1 MNKENFN
8 SSEGVTFGEY
18 PTSSKTQDFL
28 GDIQTS
34 SQFDQQFPGATNIVS
49 SSTEASAFETL
60 SRNMGNAQ
68 YDSSFETLP
77 TINAVNNYETLETN
91 NTGQNHAMN
100 TNISSATD
108 ITSDTQAL
116 PIDYLRLTAE
126 NAYSDKQVQNIDI
139 IPSSSSSQVLN
150 TFQSSSSN
158 YNDISLGNFQTPS
171 METNSNN
178 FGEVVN
184 SNQGELFNLPVEYSS
199 EANNNKTFDFNDFK
213 ATSSIETEASL
224 QLQTTDTITSTNFGG
239 SYNDNNYLN
248 TWISTNGFES
258 QTSKLFEGNYDANAL
273 SSGITTT
280 NDLGFDAQTNLNLDT
295 GASIDLNNLG
305 NVDNYQINSSTT
317 VDTGMPLTD
326 YQNSNIITNT
336 TTTGFD
342 TLATSSVE
350 NLQSNT
356 NFQTTENYET
366 FNDINTLSSNA
377 FEIKQND
384 TETNPSFNLNEL
396 QTNSESTS
404 YQATQTT
411 VESNPTFDLNA
422 FQTSTNI
429 DTFSTSQNYDSNI
442 LQSSNPINEVSSSFD
457 LNALQ
462 ATSTFDTSPIP
473 QTSENNAFQIE
484 QYDLNALQTTETT
497 GNTQTYDIKDYQ
509 TSTPSID
516 LNVLQTT
523 EAVNTQTYDFKD
535 YHTSTPSIDLSS
547 LQTTGTVDSNQ
558 TYDIKDYLTSTPSI
572 DLNTIQTTSTMDNI
586 QTYDIKDYQASTPS
600 FDLNAIQ
607 TSSTIDNIQTYDI
620 KDYQA
625 STPSFDLNAIQT
637 TEKTQNYDI
646 KDYQTSTP
654 SIDLNAIQT
663 TSTIDNAQ
671 TYDIKDYQISTPS
684 IDFNTQ
690 NLSNLLDTNQFQ
702 TTNDN
707 ISSLNSFSSPQ
718 TIDMNTYQTSAQLT
732 PSISL
737 NTPESTQFTDI
748 ASIQPTTSF
757 NFNTLQDAT
766 TIDTSSSAQI
776 LDPGAI
782 QAVPPTIDTTPSF
795 DLNNLQINTTPL
807 FNTSSAFEGT
817 PTLSNYT
824 PLIDSNSA
832 LQSFETSNL
841 LNTQA
846 SEIINPSYNFNNQI
860 ATNEPILNIST
871 FPSTAQVT
879 PIIDKAIASTTSN
892 NLEGFITDIPS
903 SNLLEV
909 TPIQTDNATFGE
921 YNNVANVSGVASQ
934 YMPQIDSTLNTSYQ
948 QTSVAIPISSSQ
960 ILPTQSIPIP
970 STYTRK
976 IESPMD
982 ISIPK
987 LSIPQINLSSSMMV
1001 PSTVPGPL
1009 TTPRKTSTSRVVP
1022 FTFSPSQ
1029 NDLIKSQSFINSPL
1043 RSQIIT
1049 ESRIFSPG
1057 RKLYSSPTYRAYL
1070 GKKGKN
1076 LKYTHRR
1083 IKSLNNGK
1091 LGSAMYR
1098 PRDYNKLTE
1107 KI

>member
-1 MNKENFN
+1 MNQENFN

-34 SQFDQQFPGATNIVS
+34 SQFDQQFPGATNIAL
-49 SSTEASAFETL
+49 SSTEASSFDTL
-60 SRNMGNAQ
+60 SRNIGNAK
-68 YDSSFETLP
+68 YGSSFETLP

-91 NTGQNHAMN
+91 NNEVSLEQYQAMN

-108 ITSDTQAL
+108 ITSNSQAL

-126 NAYSDKQVQNIDI
+126 NTHSDKLVQIIDI

-158 YNDISLGNFQTPS
+158 YNDISLGNFQTPAL
-171 METNSNN
+171 ETNSNN
-178 FGEVVN
+178 FGEVV
-184 SNQGELFNLPVEYSS
+184 SSSQGELFNLPLEYSS
-199 EANNNKTFDFNDFK
+199 EVNNNQPFHFNDFK
-213 ATSSIETEASL
+213 ATSSIEPEASL
-224 QLQTTDTITSTNFGG
+224 QLQTTDIITSTNFRG
-239 SYNDNNYLN
+239 SNNDNNYLN
-248 TWISTNGFES
+248 TGISTNGFES
-258 QTSKLFEGNYDANAL
+258 QTSKLFEGNYDSNAL

-280 NDLGFDAQTNLNLDT
+280 NDIGFDTQTNLNLDT

-305 NVDNYQINSSTT
+305 NADNYQINSSTA
-317 VDTGMPLTD
+317 VDTGIPLTD
-326 YQNSNIITNT
+326 YQNSNIITNVT

-384 TETNPSFNLNEL
+384 AETNPSFNLNEL

-429 DTFSTSQNYDSNI
+429 DTFSTAQNYDSNM

-462 ATSTFDTSPIP
+462 ATSTFDNSPIL
-473 QTSENNAFQIE
+473 QTSENNAFQTE
-484 QYDLNALQTTETT
+484 QYDLNAHQTTGTAS
-497 GNTQTYDIKDYQ
+497 TQSYDIKDYQ

-516 LNVLQTT
+516 ISAFQTT
-523 EAVNTQTYDFKD
+523 EAVNTQAYDFKD
-535 YHTSTPSIDLSS
+535 YQQSTPSFDLSS
-547 LQTTGTVDSNQ
+547 LQTTGTVDNTQ
-558 TYDIKDYLTSTPSI
+558 TYDIKDYQTSIPSI
-572 DLNTIQTTSTMDNI
+572 DLNAIQTTSTMDN
-586 QTYDIKDYQASTPS
+586 TPAYELKDYQTSTPS
-600 FDLNAIQ
+600 FDLNSIQ
-607 TSSTIDNIQTYDI
+607 TSSTIDNIQSYDI
-620 KDYQA
+620 KDYQT

-637 TEKTQNYDI
+637 T
-646 KDYQTSTP
+646 ST
-654 SIDLNAIQT
+654 A
-663 TSTIDNAQ
+663 DNTQ

-684 IDFNTQ
+684 IDLNTQ
-690 NLSNLLDTNQFQ
+690 NISNNLLDTNQFQ

-707 ISSLNSFSSPQ
+707 TSLLNLYSSPQ
-718 TIDMNTYQTSAQLT
+718 TIDLNAYQTSDQIT
-732 PSISL
+732 PLISL

-748 ASIQPTTSF
+748 ASTTPIHISLSALQPTTSL
-757 NFNTLQDAT
+757 NFNSLQNAT
-766 TIDTSSSAQI
+766 TVDTSSTAQI
-776 LDPGAI
+776 LDAGTI
-782 QAVPPTIDTTPSF
+782 QAISPTIETTPSF
-795 DLNNLQINTTPL
+795 DLNNLQLNTTPL
-807 FNTSSAFEGT
+807 VNTASTFEEV
-817 PTLSNYT
+817 PTLSSYT

-832 LQSFETSNL
+832 LQSFDTSNL
-841 LNTQA
+841 LNTQS

-860 ATNEPILNIST
+860 ATPDPILNLST
-871 FPSTAQVT
+871 SPSSVQVT
-879 PIIDKAIASTTSN
+879 PITDTAISSTISN
-892 NLEGFITDIPS
+892 NLEGFVTDIPS

-909 TPIQTDNATFGE
+909 TPIQTDNVTFGE
-921 YNNVANVSGVASQ
+921 YKNVTNVNGIASE
-934 YMPQIDSTLNTSYQ
+934 YMPQIDSALNTSYQ
-948 QTSVAIPISSSQ
+948 QTSVALPISSSQ
-960 ILPTQSIPIP
+960 ILPTQSVSIP
-970 STYTRK
+970 SIYTRK

-987 LSIPQINLSSSMMV
+987 LSIPQINLNSSMMV
-1001 PSTVPGPL
+1001 PSTVSGPL

-1022 FTFSPSQ
+1022 ITFSPSQ
-1029 NDLIKSQSFINSPL
+1029 NELIRSQSFVNSPL

-1057 RKLYSSPTYRAYL
+1057 RKLYSNPTYRAYL

-1091 LGSAMYR
+1091 LGSAIYR

>member
-1 MNKENFN
+1 
-8 SSEGVTFGEY
+8 
-18 PTSSKTQDFL
+18 
-28 GDIQTS
+28 
-34 SQFDQQFPGATNIVS
+34 
-49 SSTEASAFETL
+49 
-60 SRNMGNAQ
+60 MGNAQ
-68 YDSSFETLP
+68 YGSSFKTLP

-91 NTGQNHAMN
+91 NNEVSLEQYQAMN
-100 TNISSATD
+100 TNISNSTD
-108 ITSDTQAL
+108 ITGNTQAL

-126 NAYSDKQVQNIDI
+126 NSYSDKQVQNIDI

-158 YNDISLGNFQTPS
+158 YNDISLENFQTPAL
-171 METNSNN
+171 ETNSNN

-184 SNQGELFNLPVEYSS
+184 SNQEDIFNLPVEYSS
-199 EANNNKTFDFNDFK
+199 EANNNQTFDFNDFK
-213 ATSSIETEASL
+213 ATSSIEPEASL

-248 TWISTNGFES
+248 TGISTNGFES

-280 NDLGFDAQTNLNLDT
+280 NDLGFDAQTNSNLDT

-305 NVDNYQINSSTT
+305 NADNYQINSSTT

-326 YQNSNIITNT
+326 YQNLNIITNTT

-356 NFQTTENYET
+356 NFQTIENYET

-384 TETNPSFNLNEL
+384 AETNPSFNLNEL

-429 DTFSTSQNYDSNI
+429 DTFSTAQNYDSNI

-473 QTSENNAFQIE
+473 QTSENNVFQTE

-497 GNTQTYDIKDYQ
+497 GSTQAYDIKDYQ

-516 LNVLQTT
+516 LTALQTT
-523 EAVNTQTYDFKD
+523 EAVNTQIYDFKD
-535 YHTSTPSIDLSS
+535 YQTSSPSVNLSS
-547 LQTTGTVDSNQ
+547 LQATGTFDNTQ
-558 TYDIKDYLTSTPSI
+558 AYDIKDYQTITPSI
-572 DLNTIQTTSTMDNI
+572 DLNAIQTTSTMDNI
-586 QTYDIKDYQASTPS
+586 QTYDIKDYQTSTPS

-637 TEKTQNYDI
+637 TENTQNYDI

-671 TYDIKDYQISTPS
+671 IYDIKDYQISTPS

-707 ISSLNSFSSPQ
+707 ISSLNLFSSPQ

-748 ASIQPTTSF
+748 VSIQPTTSF
-757 NFNTLQDAT
+757 NFNTLQNAT
-766 TIDTSSSAQI
+766 TVDTSSSAQI
-776 LDPGAI
+776 LDTGAI
-782 QAVPPTIDTTPSF
+782 QAIPDTIDTTPSF

-807 FNTSSAFEGT
+807 VNTSSAFEGT

-832 LQSFETSNL
+832 LQSFDTSNL

-846 SEIINPSYNFNNQI
+846 SEIINPSYNFNNQVS
-860 ATNEPILNIST
+860 TNDPILNIST

-879 PIIDKAIASTTSN
+879 PIIDTAIVNTTSN
-892 NLEGFITDIPS
+892 NLEGFGTDIPS

-934 YMPQIDSTLNTSYQ
+934 YIPQIDSTLNTSYQ
-948 QTSVAIPISSSQ
+948 QTSVALPISSSQ

-987 LSIPQINLSSSMMV
+987 LSIPQINLSSSMMI